1 MASRLIGIGYT
12 FVKQCF
18 YACIAVVLS
27 FLHVPDA
34 RADHAQALFIS
45 SYHPAFH
52 SFMRQ
57 VEGIKDGLVKE
68 VHGAEEITLDIEF
81 MDAKRF
87 PGAANVE
94 SFKSRLASKLK
105 GQPAP
110 DVLLVGDDL
119 AFKFAQAERDKLFA
133 GIPVVFLGV
142 NNIAMALE
150 MNDDPQFTGV
160 VEKASFGP
168 TLDLAKSLIS
178 EGGKIYVITD
188 HTRTGR
194 INLEEFLKTDEYQR
208 HEEFIELL
216 SLGTLT
222 YDNLAMRLRKIESGS
237 VINLLSAFKDMA
249 GETRAEHEIARLLNQ
264 NASVPFVHAWESH
277 LGLGSLGGV
286 VISHYEQ
293 GRRAGELASAILNG
307 QTPAEIAV
315 VGSSP
320 NKLVIDHN
328 VMEAF
333 GFDKNQFPK
342 DTEYLNAPETLLG
355 EYREYLIVGG
365 VFLALQ
371 SGIIFLLFVL
381 NRRRKAAETSMR
393 ESQRRFR
400 DFANASSDWFWE
412 MDDQLRFS
420 YFSDRFEEVTGVP
433 PVKLLGKT
441 RQETG
446 IPGVD
451 TALWEAH
458 LKTLENHRPFREFTH
473 PRDKNGQTVWVAI
486 SGEPVFDASGR
497 FLGYRGTGA
506 DVTERRA
513 ADEALREALK
523 NTEQANQSKSNFL
536 AMMSHEFRTPLNAIL
551 GFSDIL
557 RQQVFG
563 PLGNDQYKEYAT
575 DIHDSGKH
583 MLALVNDV
591 LDISAVEAGK
601 REFEEEE
608 LEIVHIFEECA
619 RSMRQYAIDR
629 NVSVEVKVDDSVPML
644 ISDRRAVMQILY
656 NLLSNAIKYT
666 PSGGH
671 VELISFARE
680 KELLVQVRD
689 TGVGISPNQLPNITE
704 AFTRSHSDPL
714 IAQEEGTGLGL
725 AIVQSLVEELGAKV
739 SFESEIG
746 KGTTATITFPINLA
760 PLSLPN
766 EI

>member
-1 MASRLIGIGYT
+1 MKR
-12 FVKQCF
+12 CF
-18 YACIAVVLS
+18 YACIAVFLG
-27 FLHVPDA
+27 FLHVFDA
-34 RADHAQALFIS
+34 RADHAQVLFIS

-52 SFMRQ
+52 SFMPQ
-57 VEGIKDGLVKE
+57 IEGIKDGFAKAID
-68 VHGAEEITLDIEF
+68 GAEEITLDIEF
-81 MDAKRF
+81 MDTKRF
-87 PGAANVE
+87 PGIANIE
-94 SFKSRLASKLK
+94 SFRARLASKLQ
-105 GQPAP
+105 GRPAP

-119 AFKFAQAERDKLFA
+119 AFKFAQAERNRLFA
-133 GIPVVFLGV
+133 GVPVVFLGV
-142 NNIAMALE
+142 NNITTALE
-150 MNDDPQFTGV
+150 MNDDLQFTGV

-168 TLDLAKSLIS
+168 TLDLARSLIS
-178 EGGKIYVITD
+178 DGGKIYVLTD

-194 INLEEFLKTDEYQR
+194 INLEEFLKTDEYQQ
-208 HEEFIELL
+208 HEDFIELL

-222 YDNLAMRLRKIESGS
+222 YDNLAARLRKIEAGS
-237 VINLLSAFKDMA
+237 IINLLSAFKDMA
-249 GETRAEHEIARLLNQ
+249 GETRTEHEIARLLTQ

-277 LGLGSLGGV
+277 LGRGSLGGV

-293 GRRAGELASAILNG
+293 GRRAGELASAIMNG
-307 QTPAEIAV
+307 QMPSEIPV
-315 VGSSP
+315 VSSSP
-320 NKLVIDHN
+320 NKLVIDQN

-333 GFDKNQFPK
+333 GFDKSQFP
-342 DTEYLNAPETLLG
+342 DNAEYLNPPETFLG
-355 EYREYLIVGG
+355 EYGQYAVIG
-365 VFLALQ
+365 VAFLVIQ
-371 SGIIFLLFVL
+371 SGIIFLLVVL
-381 NRRRKAAETSMR
+381 NRRRRSAETSMR

-420 YFSDRFEEVTGVP
+420 YFSARFEEVTGVSP
-433 PVKLLGKT
+433 DKLLGKT

-458 LKTLENHRPFREFTH
+458 LKTLENHRPFREFVH
-473 PRDKNGQTVWVAI
+473 PRDRNGKTVWVAI
-486 SGEPVFDASGR
+486 SGEPVFGASGQ

-506 DVTERRA
+506 DITERRA

-563 PLGNDQYKEYAT
+563 PLGNDQYKEYAS

-608 LEIVHIFEECA
+608 LEIAHIFEECA

-629 NVSVEVKVDDSVPML
+629 NVSVEVKVDDSVPTL
-644 ISDRRAVMQILY
+644 VTDRRAVMQILY

-666 PSGGH
+666 ASGGH
-671 VELISFARE
+671 VELISLA
-680 KELLVQVRD
+680 KDQELLVQVRD
-689 TGVGISPNQLPNITE
+689 TGVGISPSLLPNITE

-725 AIVQSLVEELGAKV
+725 AIVQSLAEELGARV
-739 SFESEIG
+739 SFESEVG
-746 KGTTATITFPINLA
+746 KGTTATITFPIKSG
-760 PLSLPN
+760 PKKT
-766 EI
+766 ER